1 MVKSVKYTKT
11 RFDYLI
17 TETDG
22 ENLQAKIAASMSHD
36 TNLCKLFASGGDF
49 HTNNT
54 YHILAKYQLF
64 DEFTVSLSNG
74 SFIKAMEFQNVTDL
88 KRNDKA
94 IADACYSDIKA
105 GDTIEDVKVTSII
118 KKPRHISYEEY
129 CKNAK
134 KGRCKQLRDVGKMIG
149 LSFIFGAGVNN
160 LASGTLRRVWT
171 PKKCEEFIEERKLES
186 LKESSAR
193 YNSHLKGDD
202 LSYYVVAAFFRSE
215 FFKLYPEL
223 ENWINECSRN
233 ASVTGYRRT
242 PWGSRRLLPQL
253 TYQGKDSD
261 NGAIKNLCN
270 IAVNSPVQDYET
282 VVMATAMIKI
292 DSELERLGYDSYIMG
307 TVHDSCVCVVKKDEL
322 DSVLKIAL
330 EAFRFEHPATFGVQY
345 SGECDIADYS
355 KGEFW
360 GYGGRSVKWSDVKD
374 NQIIKKYRKR

>member
-1 MVKSVKYTKT
+1 MIKSIKYTKN
-11 RFDYLI
+11 RFDFLI

-49 HTNNT
+49 HTSNT

-64 DEFTVSLSNG
+64 DEVTFSFSNG
-74 SFIKAMEFQNVTDL
+74 QEEKGMEYQSVKNAFRGNKEL
-88 KRNDKA
+88 
-94 IADACYSDIKA
+94 SDVFY
-105 GDTIEDVKVTSII
+105 GDIEKGDVINGVEVTSIT
-118 KKPRHISYEEY
+118 KNSRHISYEEY

-134 KGRCKQLRDVGKMIG
+134 KGKCKHLRDVGKAIG

-160 LASGTLRRVWT
+160 LAGGTLRRVWT
-171 PKKCEEFIEERKLES
+171 PKTCEEFIKERKLED
-186 LKESSAR
+186 LRKSAML
-193 YNSHLKGDD
+193 YNSHLKDDD

-223 ENWINECSRN
+223 ENWINECSKE
-233 ASVTGYRRT
+233 ASIVGYRRT

-253 TYQGKDSD
+253 TYKGKDSD
-261 NGAIKNLCN
+261 GGSVKNLCN

-292 DSELERLGYDSYIMG
+292 DTELERLGYESYIMG
-307 TVHDSCVCVVKKDEL
+307 TVHDSCVCVVKKDEA
-322 DSVLKIAL
+322 DAVLKICL
-330 EAFRFEHPATFGVQY
+330 DAFRFSHPATFGVQY

-360 GYGGRSVKWSDVKD
+360 GYGGKSVKWGDVKD
-374 NQIIKKYRKR
+374 NEIIKKYKKR